1 MDTYF
6 ADPTLDS
13 DDKITAQ
20 INAISNNIIIDTLLK
35 TVSGLFAVLND
46 KRQLIAVNNSFLD
59 FLGIND
65 LQDITGYKLG
75 EVVSCTYA
83 HDMPHGCGTT
93 LHCQSCGAAIA
104 MASTLYNHKNFE
116 SKCIVK
122 RTSENNLDTDL
133 MFNLKSSYFNYQ
145 DMDFILIFL
154 QDITRQQDLA
164 NLERVFFHD
173 INNILTSLAV
183 AVDLANHKEEVDDM
197 LKLIT
202 KTSMR
207 LQKEVEM
214 QQCLSTQYSSDYQLK
229 VENTST
235 NSIIQ
240 ELQKMIALHQCSDE
254 KTLVILGS
262 VIDYEFKTDVS
273 LVLRVLTNMAINAF
287 EAAKSGEKVKLWF
300 EYEEDDAITFF
311 IHNTQEIPMKESLRV
326 FQRNYSTK
334 AESGRGLG
342 TYSMRLFGEKILG
355 GKVDF
360 TTSKNDGTTFIFK
373 IPLTYPEVD

>member
-35 TVSGLFAVLND
+35 SVSGLFAVLND

-75 EVVSCTYA
+75 EVISCAYA

-104 MASTLYNHKNFE
+104 MVSTLNNNENFE

-122 RTSENNLDTDL
+122 RTSENGLNTDL
-133 MFNLKSSYFNYQ
+133 MFNLKSAFFSYEE
-145 DMDFILIFL
+145 MDFILIFL
-154 QDITRQQDLA
+154 QDITRQQDLD

-173 INNILTSLAV
+173 INNILTSLVV
-183 AVDLANHKEEVDDM
+183 AVDLANHKQEVDDM

-214 QQCLSTQYSSDYQLK
+214 QQCLSTQYSSNYQLK
-229 VENTST
+229 VEYTST

-254 KTLVILGS
+254 KALVVLGS

-287 EAAKSGEKVKLWF
+287 EAAESGEKVKLWF
-300 EYEEDDAITFF
+300 EYEEDEAITFF
-311 IHNTQEIPMKESLRV
+311 IHNAQEIPLKESLRV

-342 TYSMRLFGEKILG
+342 TYSMRLFGEEILG